1 MKRTRLFTSA
11 ILRSTL
17 SLCLF
22 LIGMSTSAQKN
33 TKPAQNNTINIHH
46 ANSLNS
52 DKRLGDGAQRLIGN
66 VELENAGVLMDC
78 DSAYIFKDNSC
89 HAFGH
94 VHMIKKDSMDLYGD
108 SIYYHGDSRKAEMFG
123 NIRYLRKSLTLVTHH
138 LLYIADSS
146 RANFWDGGT
155 VTDSATVLISKRG
168 TYFMRKRICAFKD
181 SVVLTNPSY
190 VIHCDTMAYEPDKQ
204 TAHFS
209 GPTHITGKNTNM
221 YCVAGFYNSHT
232 GVSDFWHHAIITSK
246 KGEKLSGDSLYYDK
260 KKDFGVVTN
269 NVSLTDSI
277 DNIVIKGEYA
287 VYTGADRTI
296 MVTRHALMDQLFE
309 KDTLHLHGDTLFGYN
324 ISMTDSNKAA
334 KTPKLLL
341 AYHHVKFYKKDMQG
355 KCDSLSYDE
364 KDSTMRMFYKPVVWA
379 NENQMTADTVRLL
392 MAHKKLDVLDM
403 RHNSFIISRD
413 TLASKED
420 SLQFNQIK
428 GRNMKGYFVKNK
440 IHKVKVIGNAQ
451 TIYYV
456 YSDNNKTIV
465 GANRADCSNMLIYI
479 DSNKVKSITYLDKP
493 DATMFPKKD
502 IKPSEFL
509 LGNFSWRIKERPMRK
524 EDIFKVDLP

>member
-1 MKRTRLFTSA
+1 
-11 ILRSTL
+11 
-17 SLCLF
+17 
-22 LIGMSTSAQKN
+22 
-33 TKPAQNNTINIHH
+33 
-46 ANSLNS
+46 
-52 DKRLGDGAQRLIGN
+52 
-66 VELENAGVLMDC
+66 
-78 DSAYIFKDNSC
+78 
-89 HAFGH
+89 
-94 VHMIKKDSMDLYGD
+94 
-108 SIYYHGDSRKAEMFG
+108 
-123 NIRYLRKSLTLVTHH
+123 
-138 LLYIADSS
+138 
-146 RANFWDGGT
+146 
-155 VTDSATVLISKRG
+155 
-168 TYFMRKRICAFKD
+168 
-181 SVVLTNPSY
+181 
-190 VIHCDTMAYEPDKQ
+190 
-204 TAHFS
+204 
-209 GPTHITGKNTNM
+209 
-221 YCVAGFYNSHT
+221 
-232 GVSDFWHHAIITSK
+232 WHHAIITSK